1 MQPTKKK
8 LFYTVYPFMHT
19 DLHLSGIP
27 KEVFGVIFGFWNKNE
42 RKEVMVSY
50 SQINE
55 MTGATDPS
63 IASAIKRLKEYGF
76 IDAETTEGKKSKY
89 TVHLPESL
97 ISEFDEVYRGKNTAN
112 NQPSPYT
119 GPKQK
124 KQDLREAAN
133 SDDFGDIPEDD

>member
-97 ISEFDEVYRGKNTAN
+97 ISQFDEVYKGKNTQRMTRKALKIFKRYYLICL
-112 NQPSPYT
+112 S
-119 GPKQK
+119 
-124 KQDLREAAN
+124 
-133 SDDFGDIPEDD
+133 GDHIKNLSGAD